1 MKKLIAL
8 AILTLMLAA
17 CAFAALPASAA
28 ENFDGW
34 TPISSGADFAKI
46 ASGASETTPN
56 KYYLT
61 TDITV
66 NATVGSGWNP
76 APISNVIIDGNGKS
90 ITLSKSLFIRVNNFT
105 MQNVTLKGK
114 IVWNS
119 EPFMKSPI
127 TSGNGDTVGKITLTN
142 VTSEVDMEVCF
153 SHRYK
158 RLAGVIYYTGSGSV
172 LTNVKYTGNI
182 TVKNSSSIESKIEV
196 VGGVVANAIDTRFE
210 NCVNEGSILIE
221 NGVTPGLDNNGGAIN
236 GYVGGIVGK
245 SADCTFVD
253 CTNAADIDIQAE
265 AGRYIAS
272 GILSA
277 ASGSALLNNC
287 KNSGD
292 LAVSNCT
299 DGLVPCIAY
308 NASMA
313 NCENTGNITVAYK
326 KVEGSEGSCN
336 EKGVMEHYLCSA
348 CGTCFDED
356 GNILNSEDLVLGNA
370 HSLGELIPTKNATCA
385 ENGMSA
391 HYICSECNNYFDENK
406 QKTTEFALTRVAGHN
421 FGELI
426 ALVEPTTEATGM
438 KAHYECADCKKLFD
452 ENKADADA
460 ESLTIAML
468 DASAT
473 DATDTTDATEA
484 KTEATDAPTETE
496 TSEQSGGCSSSF
508 GGAAIAVVSLLGVA
522 IFTKK
527 KENGGN

>member
-28 ENFDGW
+28 DDFDGW

-153 SHRYK
+153 NHRYK

-196 VGGVVANAIDTRFE
+196 VGGIVANAISTRFE
-210 NCVNEGSILIE
+210 NCVNEGDLSVTVIGPEKKTTVSAVGGICGLVVLDGVVFDGCSNSGNISRISSGEGSNDGTSCVGGILGQAVAAYGSSNPHAIDATKGFNTQILNCTNSGTILHNARYSAAIE
-221 NGVTPGLDNNGGAIN
+221 IASGKDGKANRHATA
-236 GYVGGIVGK
+236 GGIVGLINGRSDAK
-245 SADCTFVD
+245 ATVSG
-253 CTNAADIDIQAE
+253 CTNT
-265 AGRYIAS
+265 GT
-272 GILSA
+272 
-277 ASGSALLNNC
+277 
-287 KNSGD
+287 
-292 LAVSNCT
+292 VT
-299 DGLVPCIAY
+299 DGWIDQRHFVGGISGYSQYATFTNNVMTGCLSSY
-308 NASMA
+308 NGLS
-313 NCENTGNITVAYK
+313 
-326 KVEGSEGSCN
+326 
-336 EKGVMEHYLCSA
+336 
-348 CGTCFDED
+348 
-356 GNILNSEDLVLGNA
+356 
-370 HSLGELIPTKNATCA
+370 
-385 ENGMSA
+385 
-391 HYICSECNNYFDENK
+391 
-406 QKTTEFALTRVAGHN
+406 
-421 FGELI
+421 
-426 ALVEPTTEATGM
+426 
-438 KAHYECADCKKLFD
+438 
-452 ENKADADA
+452 
-460 ESLTIAML
+460 
-468 DASAT
+468 
-473 DATDTTDATEA
+473 
-484 KTEATDAPTETE
+484 
-496 TSEQSGGCSSSF
+496 
-508 GGAAIAVVSLLGVA
+508 LGVA
-522 IFTKK
+522 GGIVGAAYEGVTISGGSSKPSFDCIGKNTVDFCDGLCVGVSLGNVSVSNVKVGVGPTAKIVDRGVERTITKDNYSIF
-527 KENGGN
+527 KELVSTTTVGENTTYATTVTNVTWEE